1 MDKTETKPKEVE
13 TKLDGSNYSCQVLLE
28 KCTLE
33 QAKDK
38 SFPTDARLVRYKVD
52 GKDYIDV
59 ARSAKASNIFDL
71 YFDTYGMGAL
81 QSIDYG
87 FGEKTLQTKKWPG
100 YFFAIFCNY
109 FRFFVLLGDL

>member
-1 MDKTETKPKEVE
+1 MTKTETKPKVE
-13 TKLDGSNYSCQVLLE
+13 TKLDGSKYSCQVLLE
-28 KCTLE
+28 KCTFD

-52 GKDYIDV
+52 GKDYMDV

-71 YFDTYGMGAL
+71 YFDTYGMGAV

-87 FGEKTLQTKKWPG
+87 YGTVPPGQWGYKSPSKSKK
-100 YFFAIFCNY
+100 
-109 FRFFVLLGDL
+109 RK

>member
-1 MDKTETKPKEVE
+1 MANTETKKKAQYEH
-13 TKLDGSNYSCQVLLE
+13 KLDGSNYSCQVLLE

-33 QAKDK
+33 QAKDR
-38 SFPTDARLVRYKVD
+38 SFPTDASLVRYKVD

-87 FGEKTLQTKKWPG
+87 FGTISPGQWGYKSPSKTKK
-100 YFFAIFCNY
+100 
-109 FRFFVLLGDL
+109 LK

>member
-1 MDKTETKPKEVE
+1 MTAETVMAKTEK
-13 TKLDGSNYSCQVLLE
+13 KLDGSEYSCQVLLE
-28 KCTLE
+28 KCTLD

-38 SFPTDARLVRYKVD
+38 SFPTDARIVRYKVED
-52 GKDYIDV
+52 KDYIDV

-87 FGEKTLQTKKWPG
+87 YGTVSPGQWGYKSPSKTKK
-100 YFFAIFCNY
+100 
-109 FRFFVLLGDL
+109 RK

>member
-1 MDKTETKPKEVE
+1 MAKSETKPKEVE

-87 FGEKTLQTKKWPG
+87 FGTISPGQWGYKSSSDTKKKK
-100 YFFAIFCNY
+100 
-109 FRFFVLLGDL
+109 RR

>member
-1 MDKTETKPKEVE
+1 MATTEKKKSDS
-13 TKLDGSNYSCQVLLE
+13 KLDGSEYSCQVLLE
-28 KCTLE
+28 KCTLD

-38 SFPTDARLVRYKVD
+38 SFPTDARIVRYKVD
-52 GKDYIDV
+52 GKDYMDV

-87 FGEKTLQTKKWPG
+87 YGTISPGQWGYKSPSKTKK
-100 YFFAIFCNY
+100 
-109 FRFFVLLGDL
+109 RK

>member
-1 MDKTETKPKEVE
+1 MAKTETKPKVE

-28 KCTLE
+28 KCTLD

-52 GKDYIDV
+52 DKHYIDV

-71 YFDTYGMGAL
+71 YFDTYGMG
-81 QSIDYG
+81 
-87 FGEKTLQTKKWPG
+87 
-100 YFFAIFCNY
+100 C
-109 FRFFVLLGDL
+109 LLYTSDAADE